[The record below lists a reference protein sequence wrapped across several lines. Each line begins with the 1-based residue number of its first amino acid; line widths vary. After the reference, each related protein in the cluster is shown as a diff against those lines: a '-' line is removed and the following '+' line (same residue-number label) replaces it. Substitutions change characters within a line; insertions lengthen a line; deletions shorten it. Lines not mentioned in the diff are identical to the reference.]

1 MVDRSGLAGRIGG
14 HNNAGDGAGAEAA
27 PNKTVRFGKP
37 EKSTIWGHCEG
48 IFFSKILV
56 VILDSHS

>member
-14 HNNAGDGAGAEAA
+14 HNNAGDGAGGEAT

-37 EKSTIWGHCEG
+37 EKCTIWGHSEG

-56 VILDSHS
+56 VELDSRS